1 MNTTIKL
8 VKKIYDDCDKTWD
21 FQEKRR
27 QYSGRDITVGHRTC
41 PTNLAQRPIENDF
54 FCLMSGQC
62 VYLLLKHNG

>member
-41 PTNLAQRPIENDF
+41 PTNLAQRPIEKRFLLFNVRTM
-54 FCLMSGQC
+54 CLF
-62 VYLLLKHNG
+62 VVKT